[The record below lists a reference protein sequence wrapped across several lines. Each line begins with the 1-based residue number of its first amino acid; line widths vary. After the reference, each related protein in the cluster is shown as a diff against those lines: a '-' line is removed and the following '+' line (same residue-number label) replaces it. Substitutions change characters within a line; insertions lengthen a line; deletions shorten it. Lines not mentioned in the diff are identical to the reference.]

1 MKHYKLV
8 SLLLFGMMHPIVS
21 FAMTHTDGDGHV
33 WYFELD
39 GNGDATITIC
49 PGIDNLVVPREIEG
63 HKVVAF
69 SASLSWAQAVVGG
82 GLRHYSAR
90 SVFFP
95 SSVTNI
101 NTFGFRGAVDLMAI
115 EVEAGNSRYETVDG
129 VFYEKD
135 YHTSEYERLRYPNER
150 RLVYC
155 VNGKKE
161 LTIAADVTAI
171 GNESRGGYNGKYGAG
186 YSLPYQC
193 EWGGR
198 DLVEINVDPA
208 NPCYHSIDGM
218 LCQGEWLCQ
227 CPMAYE
233 GDKSIPSTIKEL
245 ACFAF
250 WNCSKLNNIDVA
262 EDHSEFAAYD
272 GALYSKDYAELL
284 AAPGGRTHLKVH
296 SQTKKIGSLSQSQ
309 NLETIELPE
318 GLEEIGTSWMS
329 FAFEGCEKLA
339 KVAIPQTVCAV
350 GEQSFMNC
358 YGLKNVDWGAN
369 RILREIPN
377 SAFENCYS
385 LTSITFPV
393 SLHAIG
399 NLSFASCTSL
409 EYVVFSESITNIGER
424 AFNKCNKLSEVRL
437 PSDLQ
442 RIGKD
447 AFSTEYRV
455 NWIDEENYVL
465 MPAALKNV
473 IFNEKLKFI
482 GENAFANA
490 QIENLSL
497 VGDGL
502 VVSDGAF
509 ASCNRIKTVR
519 LAEGVASLPPRAFSS
534 ILSSDMIIEGFEVDS
549 KSPYYKSIDG
559 FLCNADGKK
568 LCIAPYTL
576 ETCVIPH
583 GIEILGAGAFSNHR
597 SLAEVI
603 MPSSVTSM
611 ENGSYRY
618 VDGEFV
624 AGQGGC
630 FRGCE
635 NLSNIVWSASLVN
648 IENDA
653 FNECR
658 SLEFVDMPSSVVKIG
673 SSAFEGCSSLQ
684 EVNVSTNLE
693 TLGSHAFSECGRLN
707 SILIPSKCAEVGDY
721 VFSGCSN
728 LSSVVVMKGVAS
740 LGDEVFSGC
749 VSVTN
754 ILIPSSVT
762 EIGANFFLGC
772 RNLVDV
778 AFVGNAPELSGGY
791 FWEFD
796 EDGNMQLK
804 VRPANI
810 FEGTPKDLLVRVR
823 RGSSGWVGSTFG
835 VPSSGLP
842 EAWPVNDDFPRPI
855 IYDDTIVDPDIILEN
870 RRKVRVAFIPTGAD
884 SGFPPAT
891 YYWYIGEVV
900 TMPGPFTMSKAG
912 AVFKGWTDGS
922 DLFAV
927 GDRYELKSGGVCFLP
942 IWGSDSFV
950 LTYNSNG
957 GCGVMTNENWQ
968 IGSVVSLCPC
978 QFKNDGQ
985 CFLGWAT
992 SPSGAVEYVDG
1003 QRCIDLC
1010 PLSGDEIELFAVWA
1024 SDANVLVDKDKWV
1037 LLPEKF
1043 EGSAVWKSDRLTDG
1057 QEAKMRTVVSG
1068 PGVISFA
1075 WRASGEYEVTK
1086 KGLVFYDSAKLIIDG
1101 TVVMEIAED
1110 KGWECETVTIKD
1122 QGAHEIV
1129 WVYSKDES
1137 GSEGEDCA
1145 WVSAISWTPDGS
1157 DALFGSIASLKEVF
1171 PPDSPVIVN
1180 IVDGTTLKAFNEFL
1194 QGCGVL
1200 NTAELT
1206 NGQKEWAYQSFK
1218 LEEITTAPQL
1228 FEEEPVLKID
1238 DIELSGGNLSLT
1250 ISLTAGAEAIQLA
1263 KDKLADKIRVGTSVD
1278 SIDDLPNITTQ
1289 PTNDGAS
1296 LTFVIKRPGSNAGF
1310 VKVEIE

>member
-1 MKHYKLV
+1 
-8 SLLLFGMMHPIVS
+8 
-21 FAMTHTDGDGHV
+21 
-33 WYFELD
+33 
-39 GNGDATITIC
+39 
-49 PGIDNLVVPREIEG
+49 
-63 HKVVAF
+63 
-69 SASLSWAQAVVGG
+69 
-82 GLRHYSAR
+82 
-90 SVFFP
+90 
-95 SSVTNI
+95 
-101 NTFGFRGAVDLMAI
+101 
-115 EVEAGNSRYETVDG
+115 
-129 VFYEKD
+129 
-135 YHTSEYERLRYPNER
+135 
-150 RLVYC
+150 
-155 VNGKKE
+155 
-161 LTIAADVTAI
+161 
-171 GNESRGGYNGKYGAG
+171 
-186 YSLPYQC
+186 
-193 EWGGR
+193 
-198 DLVEINVDPA
+198 
-208 NPCYHSIDGM
+208 
-218 LCQGEWLCQ
+218 
-227 CPMAYE
+227 
-233 GDKSIPSTIKEL
+233 
-245 ACFAF
+245 
-250 WNCSKLNNIDVA
+250 
-262 EDHSEFAAYD
+262 
-272 GALYSKDYAELL
+272 
-284 AAPGGRTHLKVH
+284 
-296 SQTKKIGSLSQSQ
+296 
-309 NLETIELPE
+309 
-318 GLEEIGTSWMS
+318 MS

-350 GEQSFMNC
+350 GERSFMNC

-399 NLSFASCTSL
+399 
-409 EYVVFSESITNIGER
+409 ER
-424 AFNKCNKLSEVRL
+424 AFNKCNKLS
-437 PSDLQ
+437 D
-442 RIGKD
+442 
-447 AFSTEYRV
+447 
-455 NWIDEENYVL
+455 
-465 MPAALKNV
+465 V
-473 IFNEKLKFI
+473 IFNEKLKSI
-482 GENAFANA
+482 GKNAFANA

-509 ASCNRIKTVR
+509 AFCNRIKTVR
-519 LAEGVASLPPRAFSS
+519 LAEGVASLPPKAF
-534 ILSSDMIIEGFEVDS
+534 SSDMIIEGFEVDS

-568 LCIAPYTL
+568 LCIAPYTF

-611 ENGSYRY
+611 ENGSRRY

-673 SSAFEGCSSLQ
+673 PSAFEGCSSLQ

-791 FWEFD
+791 
-796 EDGNMQLK
+796 
-804 VRPANI
+804 PANI
-810 FEGTPKDLLVRVR
+810 FEGTPDDLLVRVR

-835 VPSSGLP
+835 VSSSGLP

-870 RRKVRVAFIPTGAD
+870 RRKVRVAFIPAGAD
-884 SGFPPAT
+884 SGSPPRT
-891 YYWYIGEVV
+891 YYWYIGEAV
-900 TMPGPFTMSKAG
+900 TLPGPFTMSKDG

-927 GDRYELKSGGVCFLP
+927 GDRYELKSGGVCFQP

-992 SPSGAVEYVDG
+992 SPSGAVEYVDC

-1068 PGVISFA
+1068 SGVISFA

-1101 TVVMEIAED
+1101 TVVIEIAED
-1110 KGWECETVTIKD
+1110 KGWECESVTIKEA
-1122 QGAHEIV
+1122 GTHEIV

-1137 GSEGEDCA
+1137 GAEGEDCA
-1145 WVSAISWTPDGS
+1145 WVSAISWTQDGS
-1157 DALFGSIASLKEVF
+1157 ESLFSDIGSLKEVF
-1171 PPDSPVIVN
+1171 SSNSPVVAN
-1180 IVDGTTLKAFNEFL
+1180 VVDESTLQVFNEFMRD
-1194 QGCGVL
+1194 CGVL
-1200 NTAELT
+1200 NAAELT
-1206 NGQKEWAYQSFK
+1206 NEQKEWAYQSFK
-1218 LEEITTAPQL
+1218 LAEITTAPQL
-1228 FEEEPVLKID
+1228 FEDEPILKID
-1238 DIELSGGNLSLT
+1238 DIELTGGNLSLT

-1278 SIDDLPNITTQ
+1278 AIDDLPNITTH
-1289 PTNDGAS
+1289 PSKDGAS
-1296 LTFVIKRPGSNAGF
+1296 LTFIIERPGNDSGF
-1310 VKVEIE
+1310 VKVNIE